1 MKKTL
6 LILFMLFC
14 FNSYSQSNK
23 DVVIEQ
29 NEMQK
34 KMPVKGTYQFI
45 INDVKNQ
52 YVFSNETLLL
62 IESRRK
68 ENENVKI
75 ELGKNVQ
82 VLILSKKHISSKE
95 FIPIDEFVY
104 NL

>member
-1 MKKTL
+1 MKRIL
-6 LILFMLFC
+6 LILFALFC
-14 FNSYSQSNK
+14 FSSYSQSNN
-23 DVVIEQ
+23 DMSIEKT
-29 NEMQK
+29 EIQK

-45 INDVKNQ
+45 INDNKNQ
-52 YVFSNETLLL
+52 YVFSNEALFL
-62 IESRRK
+62 IESQRK

-82 VLILSKKHISSKE
+82 VLILSKKYISSKE